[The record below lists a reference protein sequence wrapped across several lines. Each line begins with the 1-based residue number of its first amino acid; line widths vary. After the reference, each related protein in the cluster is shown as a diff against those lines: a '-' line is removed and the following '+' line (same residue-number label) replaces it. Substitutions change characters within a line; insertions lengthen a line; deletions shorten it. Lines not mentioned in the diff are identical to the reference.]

1 MSKPTLNANLYINH
15 FFSSWEIQTM
25 VTHALID
32 LYIIVTAT
40 LDSASVTE
48 YKYSALDFLHFPQPD
63 FYLCLQT
70 LLWVCEVL
78 T

>member
-1 MSKPTLNANLYINH
+1 
-15 FFSSWEIQTM
+15 M

-48 YKYSALDFLHFPQPD
+48 YKYIALDSLHFPSLT
-63 FYLCLQT
+63 FICVCKLCSG
-70 LLWVCEVL
+70 
-78 T
+78 

>member
-1 MSKPTLNANLYINH
+1 
-15 FFSSWEIQTM
+15 M

-48 YKYSALDFLHFPQPD
+48 YKYIALDFLHFPQPD
-63 FYLCLQT
+63 FLF
-70 LLWVCEVL
+70 VPANSVL
-78 T
+78 VV

>member
-1 MSKPTLNANLYINH
+1 
-15 FFSSWEIQTM
+15 M

-48 YKYSALDFLHFPQPD
+48 YKYIALDFLHFPQPD
-63 FYLCLQT
+63 FHLCLQT

-78 T
+78 TLVWVIFLV

>member
-1 MSKPTLNANLYINH
+1 
-15 FFSSWEIQTM
+15 M

-48 YKYSALDFLHFPQPD
+48 YKYIALDFLRFSQTD

-70 LLWVCEVL
+70 LLLVCEVL
-78 T
+78 TWIWVTFFYM

>member
-1 MSKPTLNANLYINH
+1 
-15 FFSSWEIQTM
+15 M

-48 YKYSALDFLHFPQPD
+48 YKYIALDFFHFPQPD

-70 LLWVCEVL
+70 LLWVCGVL
-78 T
+78 RWVGVVFLAQEITEDW

>member
-1 MSKPTLNANLYINH
+1 
-15 FFSSWEIQTM
+15 M

-48 YKYSALDFLHFPQPD
+48 YKYIALDFLHFPQPD
-63 FYLCLQT
+63 FYSCLQT
-70 LLWVCEVL
+70 LLWVGEVL
-78 T
+78 TWIWGRSLAE

>member
-1 MSKPTLNANLYINH
+1 
-15 FFSSWEIQTM
+15 M

-48 YKYSALDFLHFPQPD
+48 YKYIALDFLHFPQPD
-63 FYLCLQT
+63 FYL
-70 LLWVCEVL
+70 
-78 T
+78 

>member
-1 MSKPTLNANLYINH
+1 
-15 FFSSWEIQTM
+15 M

-48 YKYSALDFLHFPQPD
+48 YKYIALDFLHFPQPD
-63 FYLCLQT
+63 FYSCLQT
-70 LLWVCEVL
+70 LLRVGEVL
-78 T
+78 TWIWGRSLVQ

>member
-1 MSKPTLNANLYINH
+1 
-15 FFSSWEIQTM
+15 M

-48 YKYSALDFLHFPQPD
+48 YKYIALDFLHFPQPD
-63 FYLCLQT
+63 FYSCLQT
-70 LLWVCEVL
+70 LLWVGEVL
-78 T
+78 TRIWGRSLAQ

>member
-1 MSKPTLNANLYINH
+1 
-15 FFSSWEIQTM
+15 M

-48 YKYSALDFLHFPQPD
+48 YKYIALDFLHFPQPD
-63 FYLCLQT
+63 FYSCLQT
-70 LLWVCEVL
+70 LLWVGEVL
-78 T
+78 TWIWGRSSAQ

>member
-1 MSKPTLNANLYINH
+1 
-15 FFSSWEIQTM
+15 M

-48 YKYSALDFLHFPQPD
+48 YKYIALDVLHFPQPD
-63 FYLCLQT
+63 FYSCLQT
-70 LLWVCEVL
+70 LLWVGEVL
-78 T
+78 TRIWGRSLAE